1 MFYRKTNNIFYLK
14 AKFKSRTWRNNNSHS
29 WELFVCVRLL
39 LEINDVSLNW
49 KKITRVLPRVILRYA
64 LDRIPTVEEIRE
76 IVDAA
81 YIR

>member
-1 MFYRKTNNIFYLK
+1 
-14 AKFKSRTWRNNNSHS
+14 
-29 WELFVCVRLL
+29 VCVRLL

-49 KKITRVLPRVILRYA
+49 KKITRVLPRARRYA

-81 YIR
+81 YIRE